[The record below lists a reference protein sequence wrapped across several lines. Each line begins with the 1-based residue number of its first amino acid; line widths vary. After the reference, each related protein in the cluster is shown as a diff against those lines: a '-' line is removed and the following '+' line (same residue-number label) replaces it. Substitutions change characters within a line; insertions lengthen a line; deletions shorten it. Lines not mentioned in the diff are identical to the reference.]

1 MPTYNFRNT
10 ETGEI
15 IERFMKIAE
24 KEAFLTI
31 NPVWEVTHLS
41 PAAMSYTAAGQRVHS
56 GFKETISKIQERTG
70 QKIQSQFF

>member
-15 IERFMKIAE
+15 IERVMKIAE

-31 NPVWEVTHLS
+31 NPKWEVTHLS
-41 PAAMSYTAAGQRVHS
+41 PAAMSYTATGQRVHS